1 MNTLCIDIGGTSVK
15 LLVVDSDG
23 RPKAERRS
31 VSTPDPATPESVF
44 AAITT
49 EARAAPAY
57 QRASVGFPG
66 VVKSGVSYNA
76 PNLGNAL
83 WAQIPIAKVLGEA
96 LGVVVRVANDADL
109 QGLGVAQGTGVEL
122 ALTLGTGLGA
132 ALFVD
137 GHLVPNLELGHHP
150 FRDGKTYEDLIRDS
164 ELKRIGAQ
172 QWSERLADAL
182 QQIEAL
188 FNYDV
193 LHLGGGNLRHFTLAL
208 PANVETF
215 TVEEG
220 MTGALRLW
228 DD

>member
-49 EARAAPAY
+49 EARAAPTY

-109 QGLGVAQGTGVEL
+109 QGLGVAQGTGGWNFLDPSAKIADVYL
-122 ALTLGTGLGA
+122 QK
-132 ALFVD
+132 
-137 GHLVPNLELGHHP
+137 HSPNSFLNAC
-150 FRDGKTYEDLIRDS
+150 D
-164 ELKRIGAQ
+164 
-172 QWSERLADAL
+172 
-182 QQIEAL
+182 QIFASATQ
-188 FNYDV
+188 
-193 LHLGGGNLRHFTLAL
+193 R
-208 PANVETF
+208 
-215 TVEEG
+215 
-220 MTGALRLW
+220 
-228 DD
+228 